1 VRWIITGLTV
11 KQCST
16 VLIFVFAMKA
26 EITNKYSCEHPSY
39 SWIKNWTVY
48 EDRTMHS
55 SDNPINITRPH
66 AWECVCMHMSVE
78 PSSFSI
84 FILIIRQ
91 TLLCLQQL
99 SVKNKQSWLQNLSF
113 NYRTLLYKIF
123 HRTRQELAFRVRL
136 LPQSKPTHA
145 TEIPQHCF
153 NLRFLLINIM
163 WSGDHVSSHSLQ
175 HKTFRITCYMI
186 RASSEHWWISHSL
199 RSINRTL
206 KRLARS

>member
-1 VRWIITGLTV
+1 MCINTTNFLYFAVNYTSRIPRGTLFVRWIITGLTV

-91 TLLCLQQL
+91 NLLCLQQL

-113 NYRTLLYKIF
+113 NYRTLLYKFFI
-123 HRTRQELAFRVRL
+123 ELGKSWHFVL
-136 LPQSKPTHA
+136 DFSHNQNPHTPLKYHSTV
-145 TEIPQHCF
+145 
-153 NLRFLLINIM
+153 LI
-163 WSGDHVSSHSLQ
+163 SD
-175 HKTFRITCYMI
+175 FF
-186 RASSEHWWISHSL
+186 
-199 RSINRTL
+199 
-206 KRLARS
+206 